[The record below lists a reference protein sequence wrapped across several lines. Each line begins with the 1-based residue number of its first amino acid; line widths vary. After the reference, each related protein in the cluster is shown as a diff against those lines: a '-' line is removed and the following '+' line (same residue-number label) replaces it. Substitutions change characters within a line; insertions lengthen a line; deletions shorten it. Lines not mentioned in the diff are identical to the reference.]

1 MNNNGKNSLESEL
14 VGVKLCDIHKEW
26 YMYMKVWISQRQDA
40 GPRSQSKRILGARLI
55 VASRGPLGRQW
66 VDRFEN
72 ARECLWRGMI
82 SPTFF
87 WSNRCS
93 YHIFLTKIILNNFSL
108 LPAPLHVPYREK
120 DEDDDLEKA
129 YKEVGM
135 CVLCR
140 PCWIFYQRLS
150 AVIDRNIKIST
161 ITTNDL
167 FLS

>member
-1 MNNNGKNSLESEL
+1 MNNNEKTASSKL

-26 YMYMKVWISQRQDA
+26 CIKVWQWWAPGSEYPKGRMP
-40 GPRSQSKRILGARLI
+40 GLVPKARGYWERGWLSLREDLWDGNALI
-55 VASRGPLGRQW
+55 A
-66 VDRFEN
+66 EN
-72 ARECLWRGMI
+72 TRECLWRGMI

-129 YKEVGM
+129 YKEVGV

-140 PCWIFYQRLS
+140 PCWIFYQRLL
-150 AVIDRNIKIST
+150 AVIDRNI
-161 ITTNDL
+161 
-167 FLS
+167 